1 MSEGSPC
8 ACVRSPLTRASFPCA
23 QEYDPW
29 GAAEDD
35 DSNDPDHYGSPSD
48 KKISEMNVKE
58 MEDLLTKKSTEL
70 KMIQREMSTNP
81 TVMVMKVATLS
92 STPSPHK
99 SHCSPPH

>member
-1 MSEGSPC
+1 
-8 ACVRSPLTRASFPCA
+8 
-23 QEYDPW
+23 
-29 GAAEDD
+29 
-35 DSNDPDHYGSPSD
+35 
-48 KKISEMNVKE
+48 MNVKE